1 MYDSTGK
8 GNLAYINLLALLLWH
23 NGKLWCSNVLHS
35 SCDKRSA
42 LMITDVQFLLL
53 VALVMQPVVLQSSD
67 VHIAVYGCLMFV
79 PLSRN

>member
-1 MYDSTGK
+1 
-8 GNLAYINLLALLLWH
+8 
-23 NGKLWCSNVLHS
+23 
-35 SCDKRSA
+35 
-42 LMITDVQFLLL
+42 MITDVQFLLL

>member
-1 MYDSTGK
+1 MF
-8 GNLAYINLLALLLWH
+8 
-23 NGKLWCSNVLHS
+23 HS

-67 VHIAVYGCLMFV
+67 VHIVW
-79 PLSRN
+79 LSDVCTFI